1 VQQRSA
7 WDVTAAATLTADRC
21 CEQPFTRRLP
31 SAAEL
36 VERLNL
42 GGVEGAEEGEVQAM
56 IVAFEYHDIDG
67 GRFVSGDEFRKIAA
81 DMIEEHE
88 EADDYDEDEEEEE
101 EGEQEEEEQDE
112 EVLREKEERAAR
124 RREKQQATERRDART
139 DALATNDSGYVD
151 LEEFVDCKPHDHCWH
166 LGCILPK
173 SPSNDRA
180 NRVVP

>member
-1 VQQRSA
+1 
-7 WDVTAAATLTADRC
+7 
-21 CEQPFTRRLP
+21 
-31 SAAEL
+31 
-36 VERLNL
+36 
-42 GGVEGAEEGEVQAM
+42 M

-67 GRFVSGDEFRKIAA
+67 GGFVSGDEFRKIAA

-101 EGEQEEEEQDE
+101 EGEQEEEEDE

-139 DALATNDSGYVD
+139 DALATNDSGYVE
-151 LEEFVDCKPHDHCWH
+151 LEEFVDCKPRALLASGLH
-166 LGCILPK
+166 
-173 SPSNDRA
+173 SSQSASNDRA

>member
-1 VQQRSA
+1 MQQRSA

-31 SAAEL
+31 SAAAL
-36 VERLNL
+36 VERLGL

-67 GRFVSGDEFRKIAA
+67 GGFVSGDEFRKIAA

-88 EADDYDEDEEEEE
+88 EAEDYDEDEEEEE
-101 EGEQEEEEQDE
+101 EGEEEEEQDE

-139 DALATNDSGYVD
+139 DALATNDSGYVE
-151 LEEFVDCKPHDHCWH
+151 LEEFVDCKPHALLASGLHSSQSAS
-166 LGCILPK
+166 I
-173 SPSNDRA
+173 RA

>member
-1 VQQRSA
+1 MQQRSA
-7 WDVTAAATLTADRC
+7 WAVTVAATLTAARC
-21 CEQPFTRRLP
+21 CAQPFTRRLP
-31 SAAEL
+31 SAAQL

-67 GRFVSGDEFRKIAA
+67 GGFVSGDEFRKIAA

-88 EADDYDEDEEEEE
+88 EADDYDEDDEEEE
-101 EGEQEEEEQDE
+101 EGEQEEEEDE

-139 DALATNDSGYVD
+139 DALATNDSGYVE
-151 LEEFVDCKPHDHCWH
+151 LEEFVDCKPRIAGIWVAFFSECQQ
-166 LGCILPK
+166 
-173 SPSNDRA
+173 
-180 NRVVP
+180 